1 MKSLTPWLGR
11 KMNEVKIRPVEE
23 RDMQEWLR
31 MRMALWPG
39 DHPSHYQEE
48 MQELLANPPEFITF
62 VAERSEGGLGA
73 FLEASLRR
81 YADGCDSSP
90 VGYIEGWYVDPDLRR
105 CGIGRRL
112 VQAAEGW
119 AASRGCQE
127 MGSDTWIDNQVSL
140 DAHLALGYREA
151 ERLIHF
157 CKRLP
162 ARNDR

>member
-1 MKSLTPWLGR
+1 
-11 KMNEVKIRPVEE
+11 MNEVQVRTVEE
-23 RDMQEWLR
+23 GDMQEWLR

-39 DHPSHYQEE
+39 DHPSRYQDE
-48 MQELLANPPEFITF
+48 MLEMLANSQEFITF
-62 VAERSEGGLGA
+62 VAERPDGGLGA

-105 CGIGRRL
+105 QGVGRRL
-112 VQAAEGW
+112 VQAAEDW
-119 AASRGCQE
+119 AISRGCQE
-127 MGSDTWIDNQVSL
+127 MGSDTWLDNQQSWR
-140 DAHLALGYREA
+140 AHLALGYQEA

-162 ARNDR
+162 ARSNP

>member
-1 MKSLTPWLGR
+1 MSAIQ
-11 KMNEVKIRPVEE
+11 VRPVEA
-23 RDMQEWLR
+23 RDLEEWLR
-31 MRMALWPG
+31 MRLALWPDG
-39 DHPSHYQEE
+39 RLLLHQNE
-48 MQELLANPPEFITF
+48 MREILSNPQEFITF
-62 VAERSEGGLGA
+62 VAERPAGGLGA

-105 CGIGRRL
+105 LGIGRQL

-119 AASRGCQE
+119 AVSRGCQE
-127 MGSDTWIDNQVSL
+127 MGSDCELENQLSWS
-140 DAHLALGYREA
+140 AHLALGYQEA

-162 ARNDR
+162 ARRDR

>member
-1 MKSLTPWLGR
+1 
-11 KMNEVKIRPVEE
+11 MNAIEIRPVED
-23 RDMQEWLR
+23 RDKQEWLR

-39 DHPSHYQEE
+39 DIASRYQDE
-48 MQELLANPPEFITF
+48 MQEMLADSQEFITF
-62 VAERSEGGLGA
+62 VAERPTGGLGA

-105 CGIGRRL
+105 QGIGRRL
-112 VQAAEGW
+112 VQAAEDW
-119 AASRGCQE
+119 AVTRGCLE
-127 MGSDTWIDNQVSL
+127 MGSDCELENLLSWR
-140 DAHLALGYREA
+140 AHLALGYQEA

-162 ARNDR
+162 ARSNP

>member
-1 MKSLTPWLGR
+1 
-11 KMNEVKIRPVEE
+11 MNAIQIRPVED

-39 DHPSHYQEE
+39 DHPLRYQDE
-48 MQELLANPPEFITF
+48 MLEMLANPQEFTTF
-62 VAERSEGGLGA
+62 VAARPQGGLGA

-105 CGIGRRL
+105 RGIGRML
-112 VQAAEGW
+112 VQAAEDW
-119 AASRGCQE
+119 AVSRGCQE
-127 MGSDTWIDNQVSL
+127 MGSDCELENQLSWK
-140 DAHLALGYREA
+140 AHQALGYQEA

-162 ARNDR
+162 ARIDP

>member
-1 MKSLTPWLGR
+1 MSAIQ
-11 KMNEVKIRPVEE
+11 VRPVEAG
-23 RDMQEWLR
+23 DMEEWLR
-31 MRMALWPG
+31 MRLALWP
-39 DHPSHYQEE
+39 DDRLLRHQNE
-48 MQELLANPPEFITF
+48 MREILSNPQELITF
-62 VAERSEGGLGA
+62 VAERPAGGLGA

-105 CGIGRRL
+105 LGIGRQL

-127 MGSDTWIDNQVSL
+127 MGSDCELENQVSWS
-140 DAHLALGYREA
+140 AHLALDYQEA

-162 ARNDR
+162 AQSDP